1 MQTKDLVKKSALI
14 GLGALSITKE
24 KIEKLVKHM
33 EKQGHVSEKEGRILV
48 KQLLRQSKKHVS
60 KMQKVIEKEVDRAL
74 KAADR

>member
-1 MQTKDLVKKSALI
+1 MKTGDLVKKSALI

-33 EKQGHVSEKEGRILV
+33 EKQGHVSEKEGRVLV
-48 KQLLRQSKKHVS
+48 KQLFRQSKKHVG

-74 KAADR
+74 KAADK